1 MGVDILAMTD
11 YFDLDSWRRESFN
24 WLEKSFIE
32 FPLPRLSDITKY
44 FNLFDSEYNEFCD
57 SKFYLSHMVTNDMW
71 DTIQKGCPQQS
82 EVWLHA

>member
-1 MGVDILAMTD
+1 MTSHMGVDILAMTD

-32 FPLPRLSDITKY
+32 FPLPRLSDIAKS

-57 SKFYLSHMVTNDMW
+57 SKF
-71 DTIQKGCPQQS
+71 
-82 EVWLHA
+82 